1 MEIILAII
9 AFIVIFQVLPY
20 IIGGAIGLVIGSV
33 QLILSNLDRI
43 IPAIV
48 LYLPLKILQL
58 TNFLQYFFQKPWR
71 YFLRQPGSVM
81 FWIYRYRLHWIA
93 ELALYVCLTPLRA
106 FNAFC
111 YNMIVRNLFMF
122 FDVLQEMIHPQLGGM
137 RYHTGFDYIWR
148 WLIYLPI
155 RVVVYGVKFCASLL
169 ETAFFTCL
177 ETVLPT
183 LTLYHGTSCEASTSI
198 ARPNEWLVG
207 NGAYAGYGIYFAPR
221 KSTALHYSCGV
232 VIICRVTLGR
242 IENLNLHP
250 YICANWVA
258 NRGHSITQWA
268 MDEGITTVE
277 WWRTTGVYRWW
288 EYCMVDHSADYDH
301 PWRIRP
307 LYREDACTGKYQR
320 TWGGVGLWCI
330 AIVKDWLDLK

>member
-33 QLILSNLDRI
+33 QLILTNLDRI

-81 FWIYRYRLHWIA
+81 LWIYRYRLHWIA

-148 WLIYLPI
+148 WLVYLPI

-183 LTLYHGTSCEASTSI
+183 LTLYHGTSCEASTCI
-198 ARPNEWLVG
+198 ARPNEWIVG

-250 YICANWVA
+250 YICTNWVA
-258 NRGHSITQWA
+258 NRGHSIMQWA
-268 MDEGITTVE
+268 IDEGITTVE

-320 TWGGVGLWCI
+320 TWGGVGLWCV
-330 AIVKDWLDLK
+330 AIVKDWLGM